1 MQSSDPRV
9 VLLRALLLDWLGQL
23 VIVGLIVIQREGM
36 PFMLE
41 MSPLEAQGPWLVFCF
56 LLYPLLGWLFGSFTV
71 LRWRNL
77 SILVLIQR
85 LLITSVAFLLTVA
98 IVRWFLNP
106 PLELWLVHRSVQTVW
121 VGNLFVWSLL
131 VRLGLRRG
139 VLTPEMPSLLLLA
152 GEDELSSLM
161 QAWRRVPQLDPLHYV
176 TPDQLLKALDLPQK
190 PLLVTV

>member
-41 MSPLEAQGPWLVFCF
+41 MSQLEAQGPWLAFCF

-98 IVRWFLNP
+98 VVRWFLNP
-106 PLELWLVHRSVQTVW
+106 PIELWLVHRSQT
-121 VGNLFVWSLL
+121 GT
-131 VRLGLRRG
+131 G
-139 VLTPEMPSLLLLA
+139 
-152 GEDELSSLM
+152 
-161 QAWRRVPQLDPLHYV
+161 
-176 TPDQLLKALDLPQK
+176 
-190 PLLVTV
+190 